1 MVNYYNPYVNMSG
14 KYVNELQN
22 MRDKIDN
29 QIQQVQQQQQNM
41 QRLPIQQPITQNF
54 QIAPNVNNEIEGKYA
69 NSIEDV
75 KNTFVMKMG
84 VFVNRDFSTLWIKNV
99 NGDIRTFNTEEVFEM
114 DEKDKEIMMLRK
126 EIENMKGMISNAKQS
141 DDTNIDDETQ
151 ESKPKRVRNT
161 KQSNA
166 K

>member
-1 MVNYYNPYVNMSG
+1 MAYPYYPNNQFYMQD
-14 KYVNELQN
+14 LQN
-22 MRDKIDN
+22 MRDKIDR
-29 QIQQVQQQQQNM
+29 QMQQVQQLSQNQTQQ
-41 QRLPIQQPITQNF
+41 PVQQPITQNF

-75 KNTFVMKMG
+75 RNTFVMKVG

-114 DEKDKEIMMLRK
+114 DEKDREIMMLRK

-141 DDTNIDDETQ
+141 DNTNVNDEIE
-151 ESKPKRVRNT
+151 ESKSKRVRNNT
-161 KQSNA
+161 KSNA